1 MEKMPIPKIDLTKTI
16 DEEVLRN
23 LMTAY
28 SYGCTDSEAALYAG
42 IGVSTLYKYQKDN
55 PQFIEIKQELR
66 SNPVLYAR
74 QCLLNNIK
82 DNPAISLKILEKLAK
97 EYKQTQEV
105 KLDSESFELTLN
117 RLRKSDTTDQ
127 DNISTK
133 NKPDPIDTPT
143 PPDDPEPTGG

>member
-1 MEKMPIPKIDLTKTI
+1 
-16 DEEVLRN
+16 
-23 LMTAY
+23 MTAY

-66 SNPVLYAR
+66 KNPVLYAR

-82 DNPAISLKILEKLAK
+82 DNPTISLKILEKLAK

-105 KLDSESFELTLN
+105 RLDSESFELTLN
-117 RLRKSDTTDQ
+117 KLRKSDITDKE
-127 DNISTK
+127 NTATE
-133 NKPDPIDTPT
+133 NKSDPTDTPT
-143 PPDDPEPTGG
+143 DDPEPTGG